1 MGRSFTSVRQG
12 VKDITDR
19 WGRAAQSI
27 REDDRADARRVVA
40 MAKKHASEEFYLFD
54 DPLEAAVFSTLVELL
69 KEKEDE

>member
-1 MGRSFTSVRQG
+1 MGRSFRSVRQG
-12 VKDITDR
+12 VKDTTDR
-19 WGRAAQSI
+19 WGRAAQNI
-27 REDDRADARRVVA
+27 REDDRAYARQVVA